1 MELRAGGAVLTGAEQ
16 LAPVDFTSALK
27 NAAKAKVLDSGGAC
41 MPLHDE
47 RGFFSLTLACS
58 IPQPHLYTVSFA
70 LERPMIND
78 ANGFGY

>member
-1 MELRAGGAVLTGAEQ
+1 MELRAGAAVLIGAEQ

-27 NAAKAKVLDSGGAC
+27 NAAKAK
-41 MPLHDE
+41 
-47 RGFFSLTLACS
+47 
-58 IPQPHLYTVSFA
+58 PHLYTVSFA